1 MISDIIEKYKKIQE
15 IMYKKINPIT
25 YEEIYT
31 DKDKNGTFKAYYDT
45 GQLEAEGQLSAGV
58 INGRIVSYFKNKST
72 LEPLRVYRDITYLQH
87 EDIYSYKEYY
97 ESGELYSEQSFMKNI
112 PHGLIR
118 FYHKNGKIAMES
130 FFDNGNMIGS
140 FKEFNENGTII
151 IDDTL

>member
-31 DKDKNGTFKAYYDT
+31 DKDKNGIFKAYYDT

-58 INGRIVSYFKNKST
+58 INGRIVSYFKNKSAS
-72 LEPLRVYRDITYLQH
+72 EPLRVYRDIISMQH

-97 ESGELYSEQSFMKNI
+97 ESGKLRTEQSFVNDI
-112 PHGLIR
+112 PHGLFR

-140 FKEFNENGTII
+140 FKKFNENGTII